1 MILYKYKGVDKMEK
15 VIFIKKYKRKNKIRT
30 VLQFIHKYYLVLLI
44 IFYEILLIT
53 LVNLFL

>member
-44 IFYEILLIT
+44 ILYEILLIT